1 MSEVFIGQIKLFAG
15 NFAPRD
21 FAFCDGSIL
30 PISQYTALFSLLG
43 TTYGGDGR
51 STFGLPNL
59 DGRAPI
65 HAGRGPGLTPRRIG
79 ERGGADTIT
88 LSSQQLPNHSHT
100 WRVVGATSTAQAPG
114 GNALA
119 NTAYTRSGRSRT
131 PVGTQAYAIASNLVS
146 IETLQT
152 IGGGNPHNNVQPRLA
167 VTYIIALQGTYPSR
181 N

>member
-1 MSEVFIGQIKLFAG
+1 MSDVFIGQIKLFGG

-21 FAFCDGSIL
+21 FAFCDGSLL
-30 PISQYTALFSLLG
+30 PIAQYTALFSLLG

-51 STFGLPNL
+51 TTFGLPNL
-59 DGRAPI
+59 EGRVPI
-65 HAGRGPGLTPRRIG
+65 HAGQGPGLTRRRLG
-79 ERGGADTIT
+79 ERDGTDTVT
-88 LSSQQLPNHSHT
+88 LNSQQLPNHSHN
-100 WRVVGATSTAQAPG
+100 WQVVNSTSTSQAPG

-131 PVGTQAYAIASNLVS
+131 AVGTKAYAPANNLVS
-146 IETLQT
+146 IETLEAV
-152 IGGGNPHNNVQPRLA
+152 GGGGAHNNVQPRLA